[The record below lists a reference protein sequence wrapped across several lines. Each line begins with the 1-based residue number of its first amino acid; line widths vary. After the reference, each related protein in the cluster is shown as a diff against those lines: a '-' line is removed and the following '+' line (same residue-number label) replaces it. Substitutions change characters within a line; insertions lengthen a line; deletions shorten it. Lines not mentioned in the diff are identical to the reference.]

1 MHIDTHS
8 HWIPP
13 SFLAAI
19 EREAERSEAFA
30 RDFGMFTAFLADAP
44 VRRLDLRVEEMDGCG
59 LDVSVLSVPPPG
71 VTFGSRTERQMIAV
85 DANDAILG
93 AAAEHPGRFT
103 VLVSLPL
110 PHVEDS
116 IAELERVAGDP
127 QTRGVSLLTVAAD
140 WTPDDTTLEPV
151 YRRIAELGLPLV
163 THPAVEP
170 LPAAWSDW
178 ALAASVGPVVS
189 SSLGVARLA
198 LSGMLDRVPDLDVVV
213 PHLGGLLPYIA
224 QRVADFGPGE
234 AEHDLLHYLRERLW
248 LDTCSFHPP
257 AFRCAVETS
266 GVDRLMLGSDYP
278 FRGPLARAVQDVVDC
293 VPDADEQNLVLGDTA
308 ACWFG

>member
-13 SFLAAI
+13 SFIAAI
-19 EREAERSEAFA
+19 DREAQRSEEFA
-30 RDFGMFTAFLADAP
+30 RDFGMFSAFPADAP

-59 LDVSVLSVPPPG
+59 LDRSVLSVPPPG
-71 VTFGSRTERQMIAV
+71 VTFGDRDERRRVAV
-85 DANDAILG
+85 EANDEILG

-110 PHVEDS
+110 PHVEDAL
-116 IAELERVAGDP
+116 AELERVAGNP
-127 QTRGVSLLTVAAD
+127 STGGVSLLTVSEH
-140 WTPDDTTLEPV
+140 WTPDDAALEPV

-189 SSLGVARLA
+189 STLGVARLA
-198 LSGMLDRVPDLDVVV
+198 LSGMLDRVPELDVVV

-224 QRVADFGPGE
+224 QRVADFGAGE

-257 AFRCAVETS
+257 AFRCALETS
-266 GVDRLMLGSDYP
+266 GVERLMLGSDYP

-293 VPDADEQNLVLGDTA
+293 VPDPDEQTLVLGATA
-308 ACWFG
+308 ARWFA